1 MDSDRYLGSE
11 DPEFESAL
19 LDFDVDAATASSNNI
34 PATASS
40 SNIKRSREDDN
51 LPIIP
56 IALGGKTGD
65 YRDGDQ
71 YQPVGFGE
79 FGTYMHNKRKKLQV
93 QNSSKLEGG
102 ETRLQLFKGLR
113 IYINGYT
120 ESIGLGELRDLLIL
134 HGGTYV
140 PYLDQKGL
148 VTHII
153 ATNLTPSKRK
163 EFASYKVATP
173 DWLVDSVKEGKLLD
187 WRKYS
192 LLAPPKSTAPLRK
205 AGFEEEV
212 DRMGAETGQQSL
224 FSMGLG
230 KGPADKGKG
239 KAKEP
244 ALARSPSKQHEKA
257 NIQTRE
263 SLAER
268 GVRLAEA
275 AIAEQQ
281 QVKLAAAPSFFQPR
295 SGSSRLTT
303 PVSPARPAPR
313 SGKSSGPTTPTRLP
327 SNLPATTDSPHAP
340 TETSR
345 SWLPQKKRDERTTA
359 LLNDPEWLAK
369 HTSASEDFLE
379 GYFAQSRLHHLSTFK
394 EALKLLVASRQSG
407 TTPLRKKR
415 LTGTAADGR
424 TIFHVD
430 FDCFFVSAG
439 LTKRPELRGK
449 PVAVCH
455 ARGTGDGL
463 SSTSEIASCSYEA
476 RAFGIKNGMSLG
488 RARELCPDILTMPFE
503 FEMYKDFSL
512 KFYNI
517 LLAHA
522 HFLQAVSM
530 DEALLEVEVC
540 PTLSSDSDP
549 ALDLAHRIRAEIF
562 EATGCPASIGISHN
576 ITLARLATRK
586 AKPASAYHL
595 LHDEVPDFLA
605 PLDVDSLPGIGY
617 NLRHKLRSELG
628 VATVGDLLKIRPS
641 ELARVIGS
649 QNGQKFGAFAKG
661 IDDRELE
668 AGKPRKSVS
677 AEVNYGIRFEQGR
690 DDQVERFLR
699 ALGEETAK
707 RLRHEGLKARQLT
720 LKVMTRHPE
729 APVDT
734 PKLLGHGWV
743 ITENKNSNVAG
754 AGGSATDNGEIIG
767 ETAWKLMRAMNAPA
781 HELRGIG
788 IQLQKLEKDGRPV
801 DVVREKGQATLSFGA
816 APKPAP
822 TRQSSPQASSS
833 RNPRPLSP
841 TLIDLSSSQP
851 QQARPPT
858 VTVSSSPKEQHPPL
872 ARQQSLAPPPPKQA
886 HASKPDQDVLVLDD
900 SDTGDDATPP
910 VPAVSRTRS
919 RSTRSISRK
928 SDPYIPNMFRSSKK
942 NAAPPP
948 PTASQV
954 SDADLEYYGID
965 PEFYHALDRQSRM
978 EVLADVRRTRPPP
991 TPSKRKK
998 TAPTPPPPPAAGGS
1012 SAAFTSAPPPP
1023 MVIVLPPSPTDIND
1037 GALASMDIPRDVW
1050 AVLGKATQLE
1060 HLDHHKARQSR
1071 LVVGDRHK
1079 RDGQT
1084 ASRSTA
1090 AIREVSIRPEP
1101 RFKRLTDVND
1111 IRDKIEQWVGG
1122 GTHALCNDDLDSFA
1136 RYLER
1141 CVSREHGHDSRKA
1154 VELLQWW
1161 AYLLQDEFGKREDA
1175 EGRARA
1181 WWEGYE
1187 RTVERVEYLVQKE
1200 TGCRLVL

>member
-1 MDSDRYLGSE
+1 MDSDLFLGSE
-11 DPEFESAL
+11 DPDFESAL
-19 LDFDVDAATASSNNI
+19 LDFDVDAAIASSNNL

-40 SNIKRSREDDN
+40 SSIKRSRDDDD
-51 LPIIP
+51 LPDMP

-71 YQPVGFGE
+71 YQPIGFGE

-102 ETRLQLFKGLR
+102 ETRPQFFKGLR

-134 HGGTYV
+134 HGGIYV

-173 DWLVDSVKEGKLLD
+173 EWLVDSVKEGKLLD
-187 WRKYS
+187 WREYS
-192 LLAPPKSTAPLRK
+192 LLAPPKSNVPFRRT
-205 AGFEEEV
+205 GFEEEA
-212 DRMGAETGQQSL
+212 DRMGTQTGQQSL

-244 ALARSPSKQHEKA
+244 APEPSTSKQPAKA
-257 NIQTRE
+257 DVQTRE

-268 GVRLAEA
+268 GVRLAQA

-281 QVKLAAAPSFFQPR
+281 QAKFAAAQSFFQPR
-295 SGSSRLTT
+295 GGSSRPTT
-303 PVSPARPAPR
+303 PASPARPPLQPAEFT
-313 SGKSSGPTTPTRLP
+313 GPTTPTRLS
-327 SNLPATTDSPHAP
+327 SNLPATTDSPKAL
-340 TETSR
+340 TETTR

-359 LLNDPEWLAK
+359 LLNDPDWLAK

-394 EALKLLVASRQSG
+394 EELKLLVASRQSG
-407 TTPLRKKR
+407 STPLRKKK

-424 TIFHVD
+424 TVFHVD

-439 LTKRPELRGK
+439 LTKRPGLRGK

-503 FEMYKDFSL
+503 FDVYKDFSL

-517 LLAHA
+517 LLSHA

-530 DEALLEVEVC
+530 DEVLLEVKVC

-595 LHDEVPDFLA
+595 LPDEVPDFLA

-617 NLRHKLRSELG
+617 SLRHKLRDELG
-628 VATVGDLLKIRPS
+628 IATVGDLLKVRPS

-649 QNGQKFGAFAKG
+649 HNGQKFAAFAAG

-690 DDQVERFLR
+690 NDQVERFVR

-754 AGGSATDNGEIIG
+754 AGGSATDDGGIIG
-767 ETAWKLMRAMNAPA
+767 ETAWKLMRALSAPA

-801 DVVREKGQATLSFGA
+801 DVVREKGQATLSFAA

-822 TRQSSPQASSS
+822 ARPSSPQANSS
-833 RNPRPLSP
+833 RTSRPPSP
-841 TLIDLSSSQP
+841 TCVALPSSQP
-851 QQARPPT
+851 EARPPI
-858 VTVSSSPKEQHPPL
+858 VTISSSPKEQRPPL
-872 ARQQSLAPPPPKQA
+872 AQQQSLAPPPPKRVRS
-886 HASKPDQDVLVLDD
+886 SKPDQDVLVLDD
-900 SDTGDDATPP
+900 SDTDGDATPL
-910 VPAVSRTRS
+910 VPAVGRTRS
-919 RSTRSISRK
+919 RSNRSISRK
-928 SDPYIPNMFRSSKK
+928 PEPYIPNMFRSSKK
-942 NAAPPP
+942 HAAPPP

-954 SDADLEYYGID
+954 SDADLEYYGIN
-965 PEFYHALDRQSRM
+965 PEFYRALDRQSRM
-978 EVLADVRRTRPPP
+978 EVLAEARRTRPPP
-991 TPSKRKK
+991 SPSKRRK
-998 TAPTPPPPPAAGGS
+998 TAPPPPPLPAADS
-1012 SAAFTSAPPPP
+1012 SVAPTSAPPPP

-1050 AVLGKATQLE
+1050 AVLGKATQRE
-1060 HLDHHKARQSR
+1060 HLAHHKARQSR
-1071 LVVGDRHK
+1071 LVVGDRPK

-1084 ASRSTA
+1084 AARSTA
-1090 AIREVSIRPEP
+1090 VVREVSIRPEP
-1101 RFKRLTDVND
+1101 RFKRLADVDD

-1122 GTHALCNDDLDSFA
+1122 GADALSNDDIDSFA

-1141 CVSREHGHDSRKA
+1141 CVSREHGHDSSKA

-1161 AYLLQDEFGKREDA
+1161 AYLLQDEFGKRETA
-1175 EGRARA
+1175 KGGARA

-1187 RTVERVEYLVQKE
+1187 RTVERVGYIVQKE